1 MTFQILDDR
10 RECYGIYYNGSFIYD
25 NFPSNLDRTWEW
37 CPHLLGRNINYG
49 SIYCG
54 GREIG
59 KVGPVHLQDR
69 YEVYSRKIRSFLRAT
84 AHAKINYDD
93 VCLFEIIPQ
102 QHLRHYCEVKN
113 DITNWV
119 LENHQKPQNHQ
130 HMVDVMEL
138 CDDISQK
145 IPAIDLNRLYRHSK
159 HDRKARY
166 LFEQVKG
173 ENTPILYDV
182 WGSVTGRLTTK
193 QGSFPILNLKKE
205 IADCVVPTNDVFVQL
220 DFNGAE
226 IRTLISLAGKEQPEE
241 DIHEW
246 NMNNIYHNITERS
259 KAKQRFF
266 AWLYNPNSNDSETE
280 KHYTREQIL
289 NKHYDGETISTP
301 FGRKIQSDDFHAL
314 NYLLQSSSSDNCVQ
328 SAVKVNKFLKNKKSF
343 VQSVVHD
350 CVTIDMDLSERNLL
364 PMLVEL
370 FSDTALGRFKTS
382 IQIGHNL
389 RDLEEVQW

>member
-1 MTFQILDDR
+1 M
-10 RECYGIYYNGSFIYD
+10 
-25 NFPSNLDRTWEW
+25 
-37 CPHLLGRNINYG
+37 
-49 SIYCG
+49 
-54 GREIG
+54 
-59 KVGPVHLQDR
+59 
-69 YEVYSRKIRSFLRAT
+69 
-84 AHAKINYDD
+84 
-93 VCLFEIIPQ
+93 
-102 QHLRHYCEVKN
+102 
-113 DITNWV
+113 
-119 LENHQKPQNHQ
+119 
-130 HMVDVMEL
+130 
-138 CDDISQK
+138 
-145 IPAIDLNRLYRHSK
+145 
-159 HDRKARY
+159 
-166 LFEQVKG
+166 
-173 ENTPILYDV
+173 
-182 WGSVTGRLTTK
+182 TGRLTTK

-289 NKHYDGETISTP
+289 NKHYNGETISTP

>member
-49 SIYCG
+49 SIFCG
-54 GREIG
+54 GKEIG

-145 IPAIDLNRLYRHSK
+145 IPIHRTEWGYFRL
-159 HDRKARY
+159 
-166 LFEQVKG
+166 
-173 ENTPILYDV
+173 
-182 WGSVTGRLTTK
+182 
-193 QGSFPILNLKKE
+193 
-205 IADCVVPTNDVFVQL
+205 
-220 DFNGAE
+220 
-226 IRTLISLAGKEQPEE
+226 
-241 DIHEW
+241 
-246 NMNNIYHNITERS
+246 
-259 KAKQRFF
+259 
-266 AWLYNPNSNDSETE
+266 
-280 KHYTREQIL
+280 
-289 NKHYDGETISTP
+289 
-301 FGRKIQSDDFHAL
+301 
-314 NYLLQSSSSDNCVQ
+314 
-328 SAVKVNKFLKNKKSF
+328 
-343 VQSVVHD
+343 
-350 CVTIDMDLSERNLL
+350 
-364 PMLVEL
+364 
-370 FSDTALGRFKTS
+370 
-382 IQIGHNL
+382 
-389 RDLEEVQW
+389 

>member
-1 MTFQILDDR
+1 
-10 RECYGIYYNGSFIYD
+10 
-25 NFPSNLDRTWEW
+25 
-37 CPHLLGRNINYG
+37 
-49 SIYCG
+49 
-54 GREIG
+54 
-59 KVGPVHLQDR
+59 
-69 YEVYSRKIRSFLRAT
+69 
-84 AHAKINYDD
+84 
-93 VCLFEIIPQ
+93 
-102 QHLRHYCEVKN
+102 
-113 DITNWV
+113 
-119 LENHQKPQNHQ
+119 
-130 HMVDVMEL
+130 MVDIMEL

-193 QGSFPILNLKKE
+193 PGSFPILNLKKE

-266 AWLYNPNSNDSETE
+266 AWLYNPNSKDQETE

-289 NKHYDGETISTP
+289 NKNYNNNIVSTP
-301 FGRKIQSDDFHAL
+301 FGRKIETDDFHAL
-314 NYLLQSSSSDNCVQ
+314 NYLLQSSSSDNCLQ
-328 SAVKVNKFLKNKKSF
+328 SAVKVNKLLKNKKSF

-350 CVTIDMDLSERNLL
+350 CVTIDMDLSERHMLPTLL
-364 PMLVEL
+364 EI
-370 FSDTALGRFKTS
+370 FSDTSLGRFKTS
-382 IQIGHNL
+382 VQIGHNL
-389 RDLEEVQW
+389 KDLEEVPW

>member
-37 CPHLLGRNINYG
+37 CPHLLGRNIDYG
-49 SIYCG
+49 SIFCG
-54 GREIG
+54 GKEIG

-69 YEVYSRKIRSFLRAT
+69 YEIYSRKIRSFLRAT
-84 AHAKINYDD
+84 ANAKIKFDD
-93 VCLFEIIPQ
+93 VCLFEIVPQ

-119 LENHQKPQNHQ
+119 FENHEKPQNHQ

-145 IPAIDLNRLYRHSK
+145 IPVIDLNRLYRYSK
-159 HDRKARY
+159 HDRKAKY

-193 QGSFPILNLKKE
+193 PGSFPILNLKKE

-241 DIHEW
+241 DIHE
-246 NMNNIYHNITERS
+246 
-259 KAKQRFF
+259 
-266 AWLYNPNSNDSETE
+266 
-280 KHYTREQIL
+280 
-289 NKHYDGETISTP
+289 
-301 FGRKIQSDDFHAL
+301 
-314 NYLLQSSSSDNCVQ
+314 
-328 SAVKVNKFLKNKKSF
+328 
-343 VQSVVHD
+343 
-350 CVTIDMDLSERNLL
+350 
-364 PMLVEL
+364 
-370 FSDTALGRFKTS
+370 
-382 IQIGHNL
+382 
-389 RDLEEVQW
+389 